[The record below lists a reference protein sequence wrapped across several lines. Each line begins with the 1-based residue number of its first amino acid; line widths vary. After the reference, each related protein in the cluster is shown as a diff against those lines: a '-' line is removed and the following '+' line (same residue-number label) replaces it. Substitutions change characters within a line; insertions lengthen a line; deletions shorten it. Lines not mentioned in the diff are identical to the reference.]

1 MTAMKSNIAMIK
13 RLANTRKN
21 TRKKYA
27 LLGRALVS
35 VLVTMLVACSGGSGD
50 SGNSSTVNQ
59 SGPPTQAIYG
69 GPPPQTS
76 EILNFK
82 QFFWDPLSGE
92 GSHEDKCGSC
102 HDAGGPGD
110 PKFVFGDDINV
121 AFAAA
126 NTVVDI
132 DTPETSAVVA
142 QVAGGHYCWT
152 ADLAFC
158 RSEMIRFIEEWRDGA
173 AATQTVV
180 ALTAPALRDPSGS
193 KSFPEDS
200 NSFANTIWPVVTTY
214 CAECHSDTAAL
225 SNRQTPYFASADVN
239 LAYESAKSKIDLMSP
254 VDSRLVLRLRDEFH
268 NCWDDCDANADTIQA
283 AIEAFANPLP
293 VTDVDGDL
301 ITSKAL
307 ELFADGIV
315 AASGGRI
322 ENDIIALYEFKTGDG
337 ETVVDRSSVA
347 PPADLILSGDYDWL
361 SNWGIQLRD
370 GKAQATVN
378 ASQKFHSL
386 ISATGEYSIE
396 AWIAPANVTQE
407 GPARIVSYSAGNSAR
422 NFTLGQTLYNYNFMG
437 RSSNSDANGMPMLS
451 TADADEDL
459 QATLQHVV
467 ATFHPVRGREIYV
480 NGVHSDDIDAQASS
494 LLNNWNNGYAFVLGN
509 EVSDDEPWAGSIR
522 MVAIHNRALSAESIQ
537 TNYDAGVGQKYFL
550 LFSISHWVNTPDSY
564 IVFEVSQYDEY
575 SYLFSAPYYLSLD
588 AQAVPDNFVI
598 KGMRVGINGKIASVG
613 QVWATLDTQI
623 DNTQY
628 DNVTGYRVSNQGAV
642 IGLENGPDFDQFF
655 LVFDELDGES
665 NVFVEAEPP
674 NPVFIGSGDENYVV
688 AVRNFAEIN
697 ASFAAITGIP
707 VNNSSTAAA
716 YTNVIQQLPSA
727 EDLGGFLAS
736 HQSGIT
742 QLAIT
747 YCDEMI
753 QSKPAREAL
762 NINLDEVDDP
772 NIDDANAKSVAVWDA
787 DFIDPMI
794 TAALNTN
801 LLVQPDV
808 SETQNLI
815 HHLLFTDADGIAEID
830 PVNNPDPHGLSRCS
844 GGCPDGQTAS
854 AAVGACAALLG
865 SAGVTFQ

>member
-1 MTAMKSNIAMIK
+1 MTAYKQYYLNIQTNYWLVSRAFV
-13 RLANTRKN
+13 ATF
-21 TRKKYA
+21 A
-27 LLGRALVS
+27 VLLG
-35 VLVTMLVACSGGSGD
+35 ACSGGSGD
-50 SGNSSTVNQ
+50 SGNVSTVNQ
-59 SGPPTQAIYG
+59 SGAPTQAVYS
-69 GPPPQTS
+69 GPAPQTS
-76 EILNFK
+76 EIQNFK

-92 GSHEDKCGSC
+92 GSYEDKCGSC
-102 HDAGGPGD
+102 HDAQGPGN
-110 PKFVFGDDINV
+110 PKFVYGDDINI

-126 NTVVDI
+126 NTVVNLDN
-132 DTPETSAVVA
+132 PEASAVVA

-158 RSEMIRFIEEWRDGA
+158 RSEMVRFIEGWRDGA

-180 ALTAPALRDPSGS
+180 ALAAPVLRDPSGS
-193 KSFPEDS
+193 KSFPAS
-200 NSFANTIWPVVTTY
+200 SGSFAATIWPVVTTY
-214 CAECHSDTAAL
+214 CSECHSDTASL

-254 VDSRLVLRLRDEFH
+254 ENSRLVLRLRDEFH
-268 NCWDDCDANADTIQA
+268 NCWDDCDTNADTLQA
-283 AIEAFANPLP
+283 TIEAFAGPLP

-315 AASGGRI
+315 AASGGRV
-322 ENDIIALYEFKTGDG
+322 ENDIIALYEFKTGSG

-347 PPADLILSGDYDWL
+347 PPADLTLSGDYDWL

-378 ASQKFHSL
+378 ASQKLHDL
-386 ISATGEYSIE
+386 ISATGEYTIE

-407 GPARIVSYSAGNSAR
+407 GPARIVSYSAGNLAR

-480 NGVHSDDIDAQASS
+480 NGMHTDDIDAQAGS

-522 MVAIHNRALSAESIQ
+522 MVAIHNRALSAESVQ

-564 IVFEVSQYDEY
+564 IIFEVSQYDEH
-575 SYLFSAPYYLSLD
+575 SYLFSTPYYLSLD
-588 AQAVPDNFVI
+588 AQAVPDNFII
-598 KGMRVGINGKIASVG
+598 KGMRIGINGKIAAVG
-613 QVWATLDTQI
+613 QAWTTLDTQI
-623 DNTQY
+623 DNSEY

-642 IGLENGPDFDQFF
+642 IALENGPDFDEFF
-655 LVFDELDGES
+655 LVFDQLDDES
-665 NVFVEAEPP
+665 NVFVDAEPP
-674 NPVFIGSGDENYVV
+674 APVFVGSGDENYAI

-707 VNNSSTAAA
+707 INNSSTSAA
-716 YTNVIQQLPSA
+716 YSNVIQQLPSA

-742 QLAIT
+742 QLAIS
-747 YCDEMI
+747 YCDQMI
-753 QSKPAREAL
+753 QSKPARDAL

-772 NIDDANAKSVAVWDA
+772 NVDDANAKSVADWDA
-787 DFIDPMI
+787 DFITPMI

-801 LLVQPDV
+801 LLVQPTV
-808 SETQNLI
+808 TETRNLI
-815 HHLLFTDADGIAEID
+815 HHLLFTDAEGIAEID
-830 PVNNPDPHGLSRCS
+830 PVNNPVPHSLSRCS